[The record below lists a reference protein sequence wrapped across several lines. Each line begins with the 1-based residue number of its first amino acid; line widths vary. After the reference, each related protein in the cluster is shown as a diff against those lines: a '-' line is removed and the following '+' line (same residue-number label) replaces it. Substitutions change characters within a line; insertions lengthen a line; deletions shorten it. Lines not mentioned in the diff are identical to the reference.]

1 MWNCVNIKC
10 KRASSLWK
18 RAENFWRNIDSKKVE
33 EMRKKGEMLLCFE
46 ERDCKTIAIKWHICV
61 KLTCDEKMWFS
72 ELETA
77 YEEIHAKFIF
87 HTNHYR
93 QSTQSAITL
102 YFPHADTNIMV

>member
-1 MWNCVNIKC
+1 
-10 KRASSLWK
+10 
-18 RAENFWRNIDSKKVE
+18 
-33 EMRKKGEMLLCFE
+33 
-46 ERDCKTIAIKWHICV
+46 
-61 KLTCDEKMWFS
+61 MWFS